1 MIDIHNHIIYGVDDG
16 ARDIDESLK
25 MVKLYQKAGFDQ
37 IIATSHY
44 DRSRYMVDAGEIKE
58 KVDILNEEI
67 SKQAIDFKIYPGH
80 EIQVELDMIKKL
92 KSGELLTL
100 NGSKYVLCELSFV
113 NKPNFLKDLF
123 YNMQLEGYI
132 PIIAHAERYPYVEDH
147 IEWLEDFIKA
157 GALVQINYASIKS
170 HADTTRELL
179 QRNMVHIIGTDA
191 HQSEWRSPD
200 IRAYKDDILEMIDE
214 EKFEKLSTT
223 NPKKVINN
231 QFISSEYDKVLREDK
246 KKKKSIFNFWRKKWR
261 LNVLYL
267 P

>member
-25 MVKLYQKAGFDQ
+25 MIELYQKAGFDQ

-58 KVDILNEEI
+58 KVEILNEEI
-67 SKQAIDFKIYPGH
+67 SKQGIDFKIYPGH

-113 NKPNFLKDLF
+113 NKPTFLKDLF
-123 YNMQLEGYI
+123 YNLQLEGYI

-200 IRAYKDDILEMIDE
+200 VLAYKDEI
-214 EKFEKLSTT
+214 EKIISKETFDKLSTI
-223 NPKKVINN
+223 NPQKVIDND
-231 QFISSEYDKVLREDK
+231 FISSDYDKIIRPENTK
-246 KKKKSIFNFWRKKWR
+246 KKGIFNFWRKR
-261 LNVLYL
+261 
-267 P
+267 

>member
-25 MVKLYQKAGFDQ
+25 MVRLYQKAGFDQ

-44 DRSRYMVDAGEIKE
+44 DRSRYMVDAHEIKE
-58 KVDILNEEI
+58 KVEILNEEI
-67 SKQAIDFKIYPGH
+67 SKQGIDFKIYPGH

-200 IRAYKDDILEMIDE
+200 ILAYKDEIENIISTETFD
-214 EKFEKLSTT
+214 KLSTI
-223 NPKKVINN
+223 NPQKVIDND
-231 QFISSEYDKVLREDK
+231 FISSDYDKIIRPVEK
-246 KKKKSIFNFWRKKWR
+246 KKKGIFSFWRKR
-261 LNVLYL
+261 
-267 P
+267 

>member
-1 MIDIHNHIIYGVDDG
+1 MIDIHNHIVYGVDDG

-25 MVKLYQKAGFDQ
+25 MVGLYQKAGFDQ

-44 DRSRYMVDAGEIKE
+44 DRSRYMVDAHEIKE
-58 KVDILNEEI
+58 KVEILNEEI
-67 SKQAIDFKIYPGH
+67 SKQGIDFKIYPGH

-92 KSGELLTL
+92 KNGELLTL

-191 HQSEWRSPD
+191 HQSEWRSPY
-200 IRAYKDDILEMIDE
+200 ISAYKDEI
-214 EKFEKLSTT
+214 EKIISKDKFDKLSTI
-223 NPKKVINN
+223 NPQRVIDDD
-231 QFISSEYDKVLREDK
+231 FISSDYDKIIRPEKTK
-246 KKKKSIFNFWRKKWR
+246 KKGIFNFWRKR
-261 LNVLYL
+261 
-267 P
+267 

>member
-16 ARDIDESLK
+16 ARDIGESLK
-25 MVKLYQKAGFDQ
+25 MIELYQKAGFDQ

-58 KVDILNEEI
+58 KVEILNEEI
-67 SKQAIDFKIYPGH
+67 AGQALDFKIYPGH

-200 IRAYKDDILEMIDE
+200 ISAYKDEIKKIISKETFD
-214 EKFEKLSTT
+214 KLSTI
-223 NPKKVINN
+223 NPLKVIDDEY
-231 QFISSEYDKVLREDK
+231 ISSDFDKIIRPEKTK
-246 KKKKSIFNFWRKKWR
+246 KKGIFNFWRKK
-261 LNVLYL
+261 
-267 P
+267 

>member
-25 MVKLYQKAGFDQ
+25 MVELYQKAGFDQ

-44 DRSRYMVDAGEIKE
+44 DSSRYKVDAGEIKE
-58 KVDILNEEI
+58 KVGILNKEI
-67 SKQAIDFKIYPGH
+67 ANRGLDFRIYPGH

-113 NKPNFLKDLF
+113 NKPNFLNDLF
-123 YNMQLEGYI
+123 YNLQLEGYI

-200 IRAYKDDILEMIDE
+200 ISAYKDEIKKIISK
-214 EKFEKLSTT
+214 EKFDKLSTI
-223 NPKKVINN
+223 NPQKVIDDD
-231 QFISSEYDKVLREDK
+231 FISSDYDKIIRPEKTK
-246 KKKKSIFNFWRKKWR
+246 KKGIFNFWRKK
-261 LNVLYL
+261 
-267 P
+267 

>member
-16 ARDIDESLK
+16 SRDIEESLRMIEIYK
-25 MVKLYQKAGFDQ
+25 EASFDQ

-44 DRSRYMVDAGEIKE
+44 DSSRYKVDAGEIKE
-58 KVDILNEEI
+58 KVQILNAEI
-67 SKQAIDFKIYPGH
+67 DKLGLDFRIYPGH

-200 IRAYKDDILEMIDE
+200 ILAYKDEIENIISTETFD
-214 EKFEKLSTT
+214 KLSTI
-223 NPKKVINN
+223 NPQKVIDND
-231 QFISSEYDKVLREDK
+231 FISSDYDKIIRPVEK
-246 KKKKSIFNFWRKKWR
+246 KKKGIFSFWRKR
-261 LNVLYL
+261 
-267 P
+267 

>member
-1 MIDIHNHIIYGVDDG
+1 MIDIHNHIIYDVDDG
-16 ARDIDESLK
+16 SRDIDESLM
-25 MVKLYQKAGFDQ
+25 MVGLYQKAGFDR

-44 DRSRYMVDAGEIKE
+44 DSSRYKVDAYEIKE
-58 KVDILNEEI
+58 KVEILNEEI
-67 SKQAIDFKIYPGH
+67 ANQGLDFKIYPGH

-123 YNMQLEGYI
+123 YNLQLEGYI
-132 PIIAHAERYPYVEDH
+132 PIIAHAERYPYVEGH

-179 QRNMVHIIGTDA
+179 ERNMVHIIGTDA

-200 IRAYKDDILEMIDE
+200 ISAYKDEILKIIPE
-214 EKFEKLSTT
+214 EKFDKLSTI
-223 NPKKVINN
+223 NPQKVIDDEY
-231 QFISSEYDKVLREDK
+231 ISSDFDKIIRPEKTK
-246 KKKKSIFNFWRKKWR
+246 KKGIFNFWRKK
-261 LNVLYL
+261 
-267 P
+267 

>member
-1 MIDIHNHIIYGVDDG
+1 MIDIHNHIVYGVDDG

-25 MVKLYQKAGFDQ
+25 MVGLYQKAGFDQ

-44 DRSRYMVDAGEIKE
+44 DRSRYMVDAHEIKE
-58 KVDILNEEI
+58 KVEILNEEI
-67 SKQAIDFKIYPGH
+67 SKQGIDFKIYPGH

-92 KSGELLTL
+92 KNGELLTL

-191 HQSEWRSPD
+191 HQSEWRSPY
-200 IRAYKDDILEMIDE
+200 ISAYKDEI
-214 EKFEKLSTT
+214 EKIISKDKFDKLSTI
-223 NPKKVINN
+223 NPQKVIDND
-231 QFISSEYDKVLREDK
+231 FISSDYDKIIRPEKTK
-246 KKKKSIFNFWRKKWR
+246 KKGIFNFWRKR
-261 LNVLYL
+261 
-267 P
+267 

>member
-1 MIDIHNHIIYGVDDG
+1 MIDIHNHIIYRVDDG

-25 MVKLYQKAGFDQ
+25 MVELYQKAGFYQ

-44 DRSRYMVDAGEIKE
+44 DRSRYMVNAHEIKE
-58 KVDILNEEI
+58 KVEILNEEI
-67 SKQAIDFKIYPGH
+67 SGQGLDFKIYPGH

-113 NKPNFLKDLF
+113 NRPNFLKDLF

-170 HADTTRELL
+170 HADTTKELL

-191 HQSEWRSPD
+191 HQSEWRNPD
-200 IRAYKDDILEMIDE
+200 ISAYKDEI
-214 EKFEKLSTT
+214 EKIVSKDKFDKLSNI
-223 NPKKVINN
+223 NPQKVIDDD
-231 QFISSEYDKVLREDK
+231 FISSDYDKIIRPEKTK
-246 KKKKSIFNFWRKKWR
+246 KKGIFNFWRKR
-261 LNVLYL
+261 
-267 P
+267 